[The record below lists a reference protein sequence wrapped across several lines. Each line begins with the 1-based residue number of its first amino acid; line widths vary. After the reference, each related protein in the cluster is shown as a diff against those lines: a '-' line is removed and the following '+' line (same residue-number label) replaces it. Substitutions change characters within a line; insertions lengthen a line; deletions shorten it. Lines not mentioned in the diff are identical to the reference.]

1 MSKKILILFVALLIF
16 FVIRNFTRLPQKDIP
31 NLAIEKS
38 IQALKNKLPTKGHI
52 AYYSNS
58 YDDGLYFTAQLML
71 SPLVVSKFG
80 LQDSAIFL
88 FDGSKKDSLFSL
100 KKLPYRVIDSAQHG
114 DVTTYLLLRNK

>member
-31 NLAIEKS
+31 TLAIEKS

-71 SPLVVSKFG
+71 SPLIVSKFG
-80 LQDSAIFL
+80 LQDSVIFL

-100 KKLPYRVIDSAQHG
+100 KKLPYRVIDSAQHV